1 MNTKILVSFLL
12 TGFFIGIALSVGGK
26 DTAGGTPEVGTVS
39 VVDGVQMV
47 AMQAKG
53 GYSPAKVKVQAG
65 LPTVLKMESK
75 GTYDCSASLQI
86 PQLEYSAILPATGE
100 TEIQIPA
107 QESGTVIQGLCGM
120 GMYGFQLIFE

>member
-12 TGFFIGIALSVGGK
+12 TGFFIGIALSVGDK
-26 DTAGGTPEVGTVS
+26 DTAIDTSKVGTVS
-39 VVDGVQMV
+39 VVDGVQTV
-47 AMQAKG
+47 VMQAKG

>member
-26 DTAGGTPEVGTVS
+26 DTAIDTPEVGTVS

-53 GYSPAKVKVQAG
+53 GYSPAKVTLQAG
-65 LPTVLKMESK
+65 LPTVLTMESK

-86 PQLEYSAILPATGE
+86 PQLEYSSILPATGE